1 MKNIKTIVCVILM
14 TWICGFALTS
24 CGNNDDEVV
33 NAKDI
38 VLSTDELV
46 FLAES
51 TESQTVTFTANAD
64 WRATSEQGWI
74 VIDTPVGKA
83 GESSLSVSVK
93 QNPNKTERQG
103 NVIITEPSTGKM
115 ASFKVKQGAEGVNFV
130 VEKETGELAVNEE
143 AQTISETVKVAA
155 NFDYDVQI
163 KDVDWITYS
172 EDKASGS
179 VTFYADAAEVPT
191 GAQEITINFVPT
203 EEEVEAQSWT
213 LNWPGF
219 TPSVTFYKDQ
229 ECTQP
234 IGEDGIEIE
243 STLNVMQAMIYTKS
257 NVPWSINTDLNGTI
271 LAGIDYKDNT
281 DEFPR
286 VFESTSSFFAVYNTD
301 KLSKTDQEIV
311 LSCKYEGNGES
322 KVKVVKKGTG
332 NLIQLDAT
340 AFESLK
346 GGDDLVGDYFCPMFA
361 ATGDNLSLE
370 FSVKTFE
377 NPEDL
382 DVLFMEYDYNTQT
395 CLQRS
400 QNKNIQC
407 KYIESSKSGEMN
419 VLTYRLTLPD
429 RSIVEGEDGDD
440 RYFQMFIKPKSL
452 DFGSF
457 MNTYFVLDER
467 GMRFDETKTNEIGNI
482 VFGQLAYQKLFTFN
496 PVWYTVGAATEPT
509 VESWNN
515 KTFEISA
522 AGGVIKIAFE
532 SSANVENN
540 EVVVSDET
548 MVSDDQQYITQYNEF
563 WGDDILSL
571 TNFTRNGQG
580 EWIFDFTVSPN
591 TSSNNR
597 NKEICLGGRL
607 SGNQIQ
613 YFGKFTINQAAATT
627 GE

>member
-1 MKNIKTIVCVILM
+1 MKNIKTIACVILM

-219 TPSVTFYKDQ
+219 TPSVTFYTDEECLNPVPESGMPLEETMNGIQAKVYVKSNIPWTVNQSDATMLKEISNAETGASLSRVFTNVTAIFTVFDEAKLDSEDKTEKLSFAYEGSKTSELTLYKAGVGNSYLKIDENVFAGLDKDIMG
-229 ECTQP
+229 TGFP
-234 IGEDGIEIE
+234 MFPATGENGDNSKLQVRFSVR
-243 STLNVMQAMIYTKS
+243 STLSTVNAFVMKYDYIHDTYTQVS
-257 NVPWSINTDLNGTI
+257 GTDRITVTE
-271 LAGIDYKDNT
+271 A
-281 DEFPR
+281 PASR
-286 VFESTSSFFAVYNTD
+286 S
-301 KLSKTDQEIV
+301 
-311 LSCKYEGNGES
+311 
-322 KVKVVKKGTG
+322 
-332 NLIQLDAT
+332 
-340 AFESLK
+340 
-346 GGDDLVGDYFCPMFA
+346 LVGQK
-361 ATGDNLSLE
+361 N
-370 FSVKTFE
+370 
-377 NPEDL
+377 
-382 DVLFMEYDYNTQT
+382 FM
-395 CLQRS
+395 L
-400 QNKNIQC
+400 I
-407 KYIESSKSGEMN
+407 M
-419 VLTYRLTLPD
+419 PD
-429 RSIVEGEDGDD
+429 RSQLFNDDGKV
-440 RYFQMFIKPKSL
+440 RYFKLFVAEGNNIE
-452 DFGSF
+452 DYF
-457 MNTYFVLDER
+457 TY
-467 GMRFDETKTNEIGNI
+467 DETKGVYTLNEDATNISEG
-482 VFGQLAYQKLFTFN
+482 VTFGQFAYEKEFTFTSSDVSKET
-496 PVWYTVGAATEPT
+496 PVVHTVGAAGAT
-509 VESWNN
+509 VTINYQ
-515 KTFEISA
+515 
-522 AGGVIKIAFE
+522 
-532 SSANVENN
+532 
-540 EVVVSDET
+540 SDEEGNIQAYSKVT
-548 MVSDDQQYITQYNEF
+548 LSSDNNYIESGTLFSDSWVKMDYDTYSQGLSVSFI
-563 WGDDILSL
+563 
-571 TNFTRNGQG
+571 
-580 EWIFDFTVSPN
+580 VAPN
-591 TSSNNR
+591 TTGADRSM
-597 NKEICLGGRL
+597 IIYLGAYLGEGK
-607 SGNQIQ
+607 SDQ
-613 YFGKFTINQAAATT
+613 YFGAFEIKQSK
-627 GE
+627 

>member
-219 TPSVTFYKDQ
+219 TPSVTFYTDE
-229 ECTQP
+229 ECLNPVPESGMPLEETMN
-234 IGEDGIEIE
+234 GI
-243 STLNVMQAMIYTKS
+243 QAKVYVKS
-257 NVPWSINTDLNGTI
+257 NVPWTVNQSDATMLKEISNAETGASLS
-271 LAGIDYKDNT
+271 
-281 DEFPR
+281 R
-286 VFESTSSFFAVYNTD
+286 VFTNVTAIFTVFDEAKLDSEDKTE
-301 KLSKTDQEIV
+301 KLSFA
-311 LSCKYEGNGES
+311 YEGS
-322 KVKVVKKGTG
+322 KTSELTLYKAGVGNSYLKIDENVFAGLDKDIMGTG
-332 NLIQLDAT
+332 
-340 AFESLK
+340 F
-346 GGDDLVGDYFCPMFA
+346 PMFP
-361 ATGDNLSLE
+361 ATGENGDNSKLQVR
-370 FSVKTFE
+370 FSVRSTLSTVNVFVMK
-377 NPEDL
+377 
-382 DVLFMEYDYNTQT
+382 YDYIQDTYMPVYEMMDKIT
-395 CLQRS
+395 VAEAPAGRS
-400 QNKNIQC
+400 LVAQKEFIL
-407 KYIESSKSGEMN
+407 KM
-419 VLTYRLTLPD
+419 PD
-429 RSIVEGEDGDD
+429 RSQLNNDDGKV
-440 RYFQMFIKPKSL
+440 RYFKLFVAENSWNNYFTY
-452 DFGSF
+452 D
-457 MNTYFVLDER
+457 NTKGVFTLNEDA
-467 GMRFDETKTNEIGNI
+467 TNISEG
-482 VFGQLAYQKLFTFN
+482 VTFGQFAYEKEFTFTSSDVSKEI
-496 PVWYTVGAATEPT
+496 PVVHTVGAAGAT
-509 VESWNN
+509 VTINYQ
-515 KTFEISA
+515 
-522 AGGVIKIAFE
+522 
-532 SSANVENN
+532 
-540 EVVVSDET
+540 SDEEGNIQAYSKVT
-548 MVSDDQQYITQYNEF
+548 LSSDNNYIESGTLFSDSWVKMDYDTYSQGLSVSFI
-563 WGDDILSL
+563 
-571 TNFTRNGQG
+571 
-580 EWIFDFTVSPN
+580 VAPN
-591 TSSNNR
+591 TTGADRSM
-597 NKEICLGGRL
+597 IIYLGAYLGEGK
-607 SGNQIQ
+607 SDQ
-613 YFGKFTINQAAATT
+613 YFGAFEIKQSK
-627 GE
+627 